1 MKMAEEQLEI
11 TAEVLLDLILM
22 ERGEYNENE

>member
-1 MKMAEEQLEI
+1 MKMTEEQLEI

-22 ERGEYNENE
+22 ERGEYNGNE